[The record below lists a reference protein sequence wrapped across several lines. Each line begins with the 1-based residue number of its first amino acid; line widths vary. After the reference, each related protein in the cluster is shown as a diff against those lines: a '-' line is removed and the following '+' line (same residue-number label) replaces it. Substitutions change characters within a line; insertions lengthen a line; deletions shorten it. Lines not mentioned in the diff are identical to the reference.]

1 MQSISFIKQTVS
13 EEKIFKDFFRKF
25 VLLGPQ
31 QPIKIIDQDE
41 GHLKRRAL
49 LNKHFSK
56 NKTQIS
62 PMRKQKF
69 AISIFSIIS
78 LWDVKVAMATRILI
92 RSEQKTTFWSPPSVD
107 ALCQIDLNKKQHF
120 GPHLLWMLYAKY
132 QKFWPHS
139 FRGDVI

>member
-13 EEKIFKDFFRKF
+13 EEKIFKDFFENMSF
-25 VLLGPQ
+25 LGSQ
-31 QPIKIIDQDE
+31 QPIKISDQDE

-69 AISIFSIIS
+69 AISTFFHYKSMGLIS
-78 LWDVKVAMATRILI
+78 CHGNQSSYPI
-92 RSEQKTTFWSPPSVD
+92 
-107 ALCQIDLNKKQHF
+107 
-120 GPHLLWMLYAKY
+120 
-132 QKFWPHS
+132 
-139 FRGDVI
+139 

>member
-13 EEKIFKDFFRKF
+13 EEKIFKDFFENLS
-25 VLLGPQ
+25 LLGPQ

-69 AISIFSIIS
+69 AISIFFHYKSMGRKSCHGNQNSYPI
-78 LWDVKVAMATRILI
+78 
-92 RSEQKTTFWSPPSVD
+92 
-107 ALCQIDLNKKQHF
+107 
-120 GPHLLWMLYAKY
+120 
-132 QKFWPHS
+132 
-139 FRGDVI
+139 